1 MKREQLEQILLD
13 VQKPAQYIGGEL
25 NSIMKD
31 KEKVDCRLGDV
42 IEQVW
47 KKGSRLDGWYEY
59 FDPQRWYDAMEEL
72 IDPAFYA
79 NRRRSYDEVMPW
91 DHLDYCVSKEFLIR
105 ENKLALESATT
116 PQCREKCSACGA
128 NKLMG
133 GGRCCANIEQV
144 HYERPVQ
151 PIQPPQPQPQE
162 GLLEQPQ
169 KVRLFFT
176 KLDRAKYIS
185 HLDMNRCMSRA
196 LKRSGL
202 PVWYT
207 GGFNPHMYLTFPLPL
222 SLGCESSYECVD
234 LKMTRQ
240 VALDSI
246 AEKVNACLPPDI
258 QVFAADPQKMDQKEI
273 AWADYEMVLA
283 GEEGFEQKLEEY
295 LNRSQIN
302 VIKKTKKGEKGIDIR
317 PLFSVVSL
325 KASEGT
331 VLATMRFATGIEV
344 NINPSLLLDNAP
356 FRLDVRSLKRVM
368 VYNKQM
374 QPFC

>member
-1 MKREQLEQILLD
+1 M
-13 VQKPAQYIGGEL
+13 
-25 NSIMKD
+25 
-31 KEKVDCRLGDV
+31 
-42 IEQVW
+42 
-47 KKGSRLDGWYEY
+47 
-59 FDPQRWYDAMEEL
+59 
-72 IDPAFYA
+72 
-79 NRRRSYDEVMPW
+79 
-91 DHLDYCVSKEFLIR
+91 
-105 ENKLALESATT
+105 
-116 PQCREKCSACGA
+116 
-128 NKLMG
+128 
-133 GGRCCANIEQV
+133 
-144 HYERPVQ
+144 Q

-234 LKMTRQ
+234 LKMTRE

-258 QVFAADPQKMDQKEI
+258 QVFAAGPQKM
-273 AWADYEMVLA
+273 
-283 GEEGFEQKLEEY
+283 
-295 LNRSQIN
+295 
-302 VIKKTKKGEKGIDIR
+302 DIR